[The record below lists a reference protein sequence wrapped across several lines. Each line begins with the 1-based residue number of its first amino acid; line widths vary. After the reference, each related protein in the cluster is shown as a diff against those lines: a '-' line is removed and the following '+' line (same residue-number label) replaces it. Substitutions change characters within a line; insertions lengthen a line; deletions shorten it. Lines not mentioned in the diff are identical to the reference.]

1 MTRYLK
7 YFLLALRSHWESDIF
22 AVSKDAQDQNKVYYF
37 FIYAKGDIWLNL
49 LECPTAG
56 MGTWQFQIRIKQA

>member
-22 AVSKDAQDQNKVYYF
+22 AVSKDAQEQNKALLLFYF
-37 FIYAKGDIWLNL
+37 AKGDIRLNFL
-49 LECPTAG
+49 QCPTAG
-56 MGTWQFQIRIKQA
+56 MGT